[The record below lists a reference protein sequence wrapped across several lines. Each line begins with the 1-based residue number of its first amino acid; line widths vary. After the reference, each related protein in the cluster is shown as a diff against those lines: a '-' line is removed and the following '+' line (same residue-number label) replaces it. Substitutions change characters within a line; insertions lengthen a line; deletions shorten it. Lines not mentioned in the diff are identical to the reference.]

1 MTETI
6 KIKDKLLAHIETW
19 RLYTVIWC
27 GLVSLAGSCIAYQDL
42 PPLKNAILVL
52 FIPMMGWIAG
62 LYLAD
67 FLDRKLDT
75 IEKPHRPIPSHG

>member
-1 MTETI
+1 MVETI

-27 GLVSLAGSCIAYQDL
+27 GLVSLVGSCIAYQDL
-42 PPLKNAILVL
+42 PPLKNAILAL

-67 FLDRKLDT
+67 FFDRKLD
-75 IEKPHRPIPSHG
+75 E